1 MITALVEPWTYD
13 FMQQAL
19 VVGLMVAT
27 LSAIL
32 SCFVVLKGWS
42 LMGDAVSHA
51 ILPGVVGAWM
61 LGIPLVIGAFA
72 AGLACA
78 IASGA
83 IRATSRVKE
92 DAAMG
97 VVFSGMFAVGLIMLS
112 QVRSEVHLSHVLFG
126 SILGIETSDF
136 WQTLAIAG
144 GALLI
149 LALRGRDLVLFC
161 FDPGQVRIIGLH
173 VGRLRLLLLTVLAA
187 SIVAGVQ
194 AVGVILVVALLI
206 TPGAIGLLMT
216 DRFGR
221 MVWVAVAAAC
231 ASTLVG
237 IQVSFMLDA
246 STAGS
251 IVLALSAIFV
261 AALLASPRHGLLRRR
276 RAQPLP
282 IAAE

>member
-1 MITALVEPWTYD
+1 MIEALLQPWQYG
-13 FMQQAL
+13 FMYQAL
-19 VVGLMVAT
+19 AVGLMVAG

-51 ILPGVVGAWM
+51 ILPGVVIAW
-61 LGIPLVIGAFA
+61 LIGLPLVIGAFV
-72 AGLACA
+72 AGLTCA

-97 VVFSGMFAVGLIMLS
+97 VVFSGMFAVGLILLT
-112 QVRSEVHLSHVLFG
+112 QVQTNVHLSHVLFG
-126 SILGIETSDF
+126 SILGIETEDF
-136 WQTLAIAG
+136 WTTLGIATA
-144 GALLI
+144 ALLI
-149 LALRGRDLVLFC
+149 LAIRGRDLVLFC
-161 FDPGQVRIIGLH
+161 FDPGQARIVGLH

-206 TPGAIGLLMT
+206 TPGAIGVLMT

-221 MVWVAVAAAC
+221 MVWVAVASAC
-231 ASTLVG
+231 GATVVG

-251 IVLALSAIFV
+251 IVLALTAIFLV
-261 AALLASPRHGLLRRR
+261 ALAASPRHGLLRRR
-276 RAQPLP
+276 RV
-282 IAAE
+282 AAT

>member
-1 MITALVEPWTYD
+1 MSAFIEPWTYG

-19 VVGLMVAT
+19 LVGLMVAT
-27 LSAIL
+27 LAAIL

-51 ILPGVVGAWM
+51 ILPGVVGAYI
-61 LGIPLVIGAFA
+61 LGIPLVIGAFV
-72 AGLACA
+72 AGLSCA
-78 IASGA
+78 LASGA

-112 QVRSEVHLSHVLFG
+112 QVRSNVHLSHILFG
-126 SILGIETSDF
+126 SILGIEAEDF
-136 WQTLAIAG
+136 WQTLVITTVS
-144 GALLI
+144 LLV
-149 LALRGRDLVLFC
+149 LAVRGRDLVLFC
-161 FDPGQVRIIGLH
+161 FDPGQARIVGLH
-173 VGRLRLLLLTVLAA
+173 VGRLRLLLLTILSA

-206 TPGAIGLLMT
+206 TPGAIALLLT

-221 MVWVAVAAAC
+221 MVMIAVAAAC
-231 ASTLVG
+231 TATFTG
-237 IQVSFMLDA
+237 IQASFMLDA

-251 IVLALSAIFV
+251 IVLALSALFV
-261 AALLASPRHGLLRRR
+261 AALLFSPRHGLLRRR
-276 RAQPLP
+276 GAVPAP
-282 IAAE
+282 M